1 MEIGREIVFVSHLLK
16 RNVDRITVKH
26 GLSVNQSHIL
36 MYLHDHGGTAYQK
49 DLEEVV
55 HLRRSSITV
64 HLQKLEKGGLIERE
78 NVDAKQKCLV
88 LTEEGEL
95 KVKEIQQIFVESERR
110 LAEIMQDDGDKLVE
124 LLVKLKEVLIKEEND
139 V

>member
-1 MEIGREIVFVSHLLK
+1 MEIGKEIVCVSHLLK
-16 RNVDRITVKH
+16 RNVDRITVEH
-26 GLSVNQSHIL
+26 GLSVNQSRIL
-36 MYLHDHGGTAYQK
+36 LYLHDHNKVAYQR

-55 HLRRSSITV
+55 HLRRSSITS
-64 HLQKLEKGGLIERE
+64 HLQKLEKDGFIERR
-78 NVDAKQKCLV
+78 NIDAKQKCLV

-110 LAEIMQDDGDKLVE
+110 LSEIMQDDGDKLLE
-124 LLVKLKEVLIKEEND
+124 LLLKLKNVLVKEESD